1 MIVSCPHCSTR
12 FNLPESQLKPGARL
26 RCSVCKHVFDAP
38 DADLPSEA
46 PVRPVPSLD
55 DLLGETGT
63 GELDMHLDFEN
74 AEKPKKKSGGGFKK
88 FLLVFL
94 ILGAFGGGGYA
105 AWMYKP
111 WQQFFPPEVPK
122 QAEDLISLVALR
134 GVRQYTINNE
144 KVGPLSVIE
153 GKTVNGFNAP
163 RELMRVEAAL
173 YDKDGKMLV
182 SKQQLAGTSV
192 SLFQLQVLGEQ
203 ELEQALA
210 NKIDV
215 LTYNT
220 NVAPGGEVPFMIV
233 FYKPPD
239 SAAEFGVKV
248 VDARIPPE
256 KK

>member
-1 MIVSCPHCSTR
+1 MIVICPHCSTR
-12 FNLPESQLKPGARL
+12 FNLPDSQLKPGAKL
-26 RCSVCKHVFDAP
+26 RCSVCKHVF
-38 DADLPSEA
+38 EA
-46 PVRPVPSLD
+46 PLPEPDFSTAPPSLD
-55 DLLGETGT
+55 GLLEGGPSD
-63 GELDMHLDFEN
+63 GSSSMHLDFEN
-74 AEKPKKKSGGGFKK
+74 SPPEKAPKKKGGGLK
-88 FLLVFL
+88 FVLLL
-94 ILGAFGGGGYA
+94 IILGLLGGGGYA
-105 AWMYKP
+105 AWMFKP
-111 WQQFFPPEVPK
+111 WERFFPAEAPK
-122 QAEDLISLVALR
+122 PAEDLISLIALR

-144 KVGPLSVIE
+144 KVGPLSIIE

-203 ELEQALA
+203 ELEQALGS
-210 NKIDV
+210 KIDV

-239 SAAEFGVKV
+239 AAAEFGVKV
-248 VDARIPPE
+248 VDARLPPE